1 MNSDSK
7 TVRGLSIAIVVLA
20 ALGILG
26 VIAGFALIA
35 IFGVAVNDPTV
46 IAEIQNELNG
56 TAYSSGNYFDDDY
69 IYLGG
74 MDSGSI
80 LAMLDATVGISA
92 FLLVLGLLCVVVQL
106 IAGVIGIKSCADPT
120 KFSKLFGWTIAGIVV
135 SVLTCSVITLVLFII
150 VAVYV
155 NKMKKLPPEAFTQQ
169 QMGYAGAQ
177 PYANQGAYQ
186 APQPGYYQ
194 QPYVQPGRTRTRR
207 AHRSS
212 PTANPTANPTSSR
225 THKAR
230 RSRLSRSSKTRK
242 ASPSTSSSRPK
253 TPRRTTSNRELG
265 SRTIRQN
272 EKSPHIHAGSSLS
285 RDENGSRLPG
295 TSRVQGFPYCA
306 RPLRFQRRPR
316 EAPSTRT
323 PSSPNSQD
331 LSRYAFA
338 SGEGTT

>member
-106 IAGVIGIKSCADPT
+106 IAGVIGIKSCADST

-155 NKMKKLPPEAFTQQ
+155 NKMKKLP
-169 QMGYAGAQ
+169 
-177 PYANQGAYQ
+177 
-186 APQPGYYQ
+186 QPGYYQ
-194 QPYVQPGRTRTRR
+194 QPYVQPGQNPYAQGTPQQPYGQPYGQPYEQPY
-207 AHRSS
+207 AQGAPQPPFAQQQDAQSQPLNEQQPPQD
-212 PTANPTANPTSSR
+212 PT
-225 THKAR
+225 
-230 RSRLSRSSKTRK
+230 
-242 ASPSTSSSRPK
+242 
-253 TPRRTTSNRELG
+253 
-265 SRTIRQN
+265 QN
-272 EKSPHIHAGSSLS
+272 
-285 RDENGSRLPG
+285 N
-295 TSRVQGFPYCA
+295 Q
-306 RPLRFQRRPR
+306 
-316 EAPSTRT
+316 
-323 PSSPNSQD
+323 
-331 LSRYAFA
+331 
-338 SGEGTT
+338 

>member
-46 IAEIQNELNG
+46 IAEIQNETNG

-80 LAMLDATVGISA
+80 LAMLNATVGISA

-169 QMGYAGAQ
+169 QMGHAGAQ
-177 PYANQGAYQ
+177 PTPTRAHTRRRS
-186 APQPGYYQ
+186 PVTTSSPMSS
-194 QPYVQPGRTRTRR
+194 PGRTRTRR
-207 AHRSS
+207 APQQPYGQPYGQPYEQPYAQGAPQPPFAQQQDAQSQPLNEQQPPQD
-212 PTANPTANPTSSR
+212 PT
-225 THKAR
+225 
-230 RSRLSRSSKTRK
+230 
-242 ASPSTSSSRPK
+242 
-253 TPRRTTSNRELG
+253 
-265 SRTIRQN
+265 QN
-272 EKSPHIHAGSSLS
+272 
-285 RDENGSRLPG
+285 N
-295 TSRVQGFPYCA
+295 Q
-306 RPLRFQRRPR
+306 
-316 EAPSTRT
+316 
-323 PSSPNSQD
+323 
-331 LSRYAFA
+331 
-338 SGEGTT
+338 

>member
-46 IAEIQNELNG
+46 IAEIQNELNS

-74 MDSGSI
+74 MDSGDI
-80 LAMLDATVGISA
+80 LTMLNATVGISA

-169 QMGYAGAQ
+169 QMGYAGTQ

-194 QPYVQPGRTRTRR
+194 QPYVQPGQ
-207 AHRSS
+207 
-212 PTANPTANPTSSR
+212 NPY
-225 THKAR
+225 
-230 RSRLSRSSKTRK
+230 
-242 ASPSTSSSRPK
+242 
-253 TPRRTTSNRELG
+253 
-265 SRTIRQN
+265 
-272 EKSPHIHAGSSLS
+272 
-285 RDENGSRLPG
+285 
-295 TSRVQGFPYCA
+295 VQGAPRQPYGQPYEQPYA
-306 RPLRFQRRPR
+306 QGAPQPPFAQQQDAQSQPLNEQQP
-316 EAPSTRT
+316 P
-323 PSSPNSQD
+323 QD
-331 LSRYAFA
+331 P
-338 SGEGTT
+338 TQNNQ

>member
-26 VIAGFALIA
+26 IIAGFALIA

-80 LAMLDATVGISA
+80 LAMLNATVGISA

-177 PYANQGAYQ
+177 PS
-186 APQPGYYQ
+186 
-194 QPYVQPGRTRTRR
+194 TTSR
-207 AHRSS
+207 ARRSS
-212 PTANPTANPTSSR
+212 PGPYLRARTWPSNTSCSISSWRRCPRGRPPFCTPTWDG
-225 THKAR
+225 
-230 RSRLSRSSKTRK
+230 
-242 ASPSTSSSRPK
+242 STSRPGGATAWRRQAWSRACRGRA
-253 TPRRTTSNRELG
+253 TASTTGRP
-265 SRTIRQN
+265 SRCSAI
-272 EKSPHIHAGSSLS
+272 
-285 RDENGSRLPG
+285 
-295 TSRVQGFPYCA
+295 
-306 RPLRFQRRPR
+306 
-316 EAPSTRT
+316 
-323 PSSPNSQD
+323 
-331 LSRYAFA
+331 
-338 SGEGTT
+338 

>member
-1 MNSDSK
+1 M
-7 TVRGLSIAIVVLA
+7 
-20 ALGILG
+20 
-26 VIAGFALIA
+26 
-35 IFGVAVNDPTV
+35 
-46 IAEIQNELNG
+46 
-56 TAYSSGNYFDDDY
+56 
-69 IYLGG
+69 
-74 MDSGSI
+74 
-80 LAMLDATVGISA
+80 
-92 FLLVLGLLCVVVQL
+92 
-106 IAGVIGIKSCADPT
+106 
-120 KFSKLFGWTIAGIVV
+120 
-135 SVLTCSVITLVLFII
+135 LFII

-194 QPYVQPGRTRTRR
+194 QPYVQPGQ
-207 AHRSS
+207 
-212 PTANPTANPTSSR
+212 NPYAQGTPQQPYGQPYEQ
-225 THKAR
+225 
-230 RSRLSRSSKTRK
+230 TRK

-253 TPRRTTSNRELG
+253 TPRRTTSNHELG

-272 EKSPHIHAGSSLS
+272 AKSPHIQCGLFAFSGWEWESPPRDIPRAGVSLL
-285 RDENGSRLPG
+285 R
-295 TSRVQGFPYCA
+295 TA
-306 RPLRFQRRPR
+306 LRFRRRPH

>member
-46 IAEIQNELNG
+46 IAEIQNELNS

-74 MDSGSI
+74 MDSGDI
-80 LAMLDATVGISA
+80 LTMLNATVGISA
-92 FLLVLGLLCVVVQL
+92 FLLVMGLLCVVVQL

-135 SVLTCSVITLVLFII
+135 SALTCSVITLVLFII

-155 NKMKKLPPEAFTQQ
+155 NKMKKLPPETFTQQ

-177 PYANQGAYQ
+177 PYQ

-194 QPYVQPGRTRTRR
+194 QPYVQPGQNPY
-207 AHRSS
+207 AQGAPQQPFAQQQDAQSQPLNEQQPPQD
-212 PTANPTANPTSSR
+212 PT
-225 THKAR
+225 
-230 RSRLSRSSKTRK
+230 
-242 ASPSTSSSRPK
+242 
-253 TPRRTTSNRELG
+253 
-265 SRTIRQN
+265 QN
-272 EKSPHIHAGSSLS
+272 
-285 RDENGSRLPG
+285 N
-295 TSRVQGFPYCA
+295 Q
-306 RPLRFQRRPR
+306 
-316 EAPSTRT
+316 
-323 PSSPNSQD
+323 
-331 LSRYAFA
+331 
-338 SGEGTT
+338 

>member
-46 IAEIQNELNG
+46 IAEIQNELNS

-74 MDSGSI
+74 MDSSSI
-80 LAMLDATVGISA
+80 LTMLNATVGISA

-135 SVLTCSVITLVLFII
+135 SALTCSVITLVLFII

-155 NKMKKLPPEAFTQQ
+155 KNMT
-169 QMGYAGAQ
+169 
-177 PYANQGAYQ
+177 
-186 APQPGYYQ
+186 
-194 QPYVQPGRTRTRR
+194 
-207 AHRSS
+207 
-212 PTANPTANPTSSR
+212 
-225 THKAR
+225 
-230 RSRLSRSSKTRK
+230 
-242 ASPSTSSSRPK
+242 
-253 TPRRTTSNRELG
+253 
-265 SRTIRQN
+265 
-272 EKSPHIHAGSSLS
+272 
-285 RDENGSRLPG
+285 
-295 TSRVQGFPYCA
+295 
-306 RPLRFQRRPR
+306 
-316 EAPSTRT
+316 
-323 PSSPNSQD
+323 
-331 LSRYAFA
+331 
-338 SGEGTT
+338 

>member
-20 ALGILG
+20 ALGILS
-26 VIAGFALIA
+26 VIVGFAIIA

-74 MDSGSI
+74 MDSGDI
-80 LAMLDATVGISA
+80 LAMLNATVGISA
-92 FLLVLGLLCVVVQL
+92 FLLVMSLLCVVVQL
-106 IAGVIGIKSCADPT
+106 IAGVIGIKSCADPS

-155 NKMKKLPPEAFTQQ
+155 NKMKKLPLEAFAQQ
-169 QMGYAGAQ
+169 QMGYAGTQ

-194 QPYVQPGRTRTRR
+194 QPYVQPGQNPY
-207 AHRSS
+207 AQGAPQQPYGQPYKQPYAQGAPQQPFAQQQDAQGQPPSEQQ
-212 PTANPTANPTSSR
+212 PTQDPT
-225 THKAR
+225 
-230 RSRLSRSSKTRK
+230 
-242 ASPSTSSSRPK
+242 
-253 TPRRTTSNRELG
+253 
-265 SRTIRQN
+265 QN
-272 EKSPHIHAGSSLS
+272 
-285 RDENGSRLPG
+285 N
-295 TSRVQGFPYCA
+295 Q
-306 RPLRFQRRPR
+306 
-316 EAPSTRT
+316 
-323 PSSPNSQD
+323 
-331 LSRYAFA
+331 
-338 SGEGTT
+338 